1 MADIEQFQFNG
12 SEIGLS
18 DKYLITIDVHPGDS
32 GMAIAAELDARL
44 GPVRQDIYLAQ
55 QIEGQPI
62 DRIKGFNEAIKGLY
76 KAIPHDEFVP
86 LTKRILAHTAIG
98 IEGEKDALKL
108 SNPSH
113 YLKFFKK
120 NYGAL
125 IPLMKRVIEVN
136 DFLELDVSGLF
147 LEVES
152 SPEAKTENSENL
164 ATA

>member
-32 GMAIAAELDARL
+32 GMPIAAELDARL

-62 DRIKGFNEAIKGLY
+62 DRIKAFNGAIKGLY
-76 KAIPHDEFVP
+76 TAIPYEQLTP
-86 LTKRILAHTAIG
+86 LSKRVLAHTAIG

-108 SNPSH
+108 SNPTH
-113 YLKFFKK
+113 YSKFFKK
-120 NYGAL
+120 NYKAL

-136 DFLELDVSGLF
+136 DFLELDMSALF

-152 SPEAKTENSENL
+152 YPQEKTDSNEKEI
-164 ATA
+164 